1 MAKPR
6 TETKE
11 PTDFDVALGRRVQR
25 HRKDLK
31 LSQTEFG
38 KHIGVSFQQVQK
50 YESGA
55 NRIPA
60 ERLTMAAR
68 IFGVSVAALMNEA
81 EAAKGIYT
89 DFMDVYQ
96 QLGPED
102 REVLLVVAKRLA
114 AR

>member
-1 MAKPR
+1 MPR
-6 TETKE
+6 HKNESRE

-25 HRKDLK
+25 LRKDLK

-38 KHIGVSFQQVQK
+38 KRLGVSFQQIQK
-50 YESGA
+50 YEAGA
-55 NRIPA
+55 NRIPP

-68 IFGVSVAALMNEA
+68 VFGITVAALMNEA
-81 EAAKGIYT
+81 DASMGVHSE
-89 DFMDVYQ
+89 FMDLYQ

-102 REVLLVVAKRLA
+102 RAALLAVARRLA